1 MAGKETTM
9 SRQDA
14 LNEIT
19 QTLGAVPTWVQEMP
33 QDLLEHYWGVLRWFL
48 GDSALSS
55 RDKALA
61 AYGAAAATG
70 CQY

>member
-1 MAGKETTM
+1 M

-19 QTLGAVPTWVQEMP
+19 ETLGGVPGWLEAMP
-33 QDLLEHYWGVLRWFL
+33 EDLLEHQWGVIRWFL
-48 GDSALSS
+48 GDSALSA

-61 AYGAAAATG
+61 AFGAASANG
-70 CQY
+70 CRY